1 MQKNKTGIDYDQVA
15 DMLEGLVIDSKTFG
29 QKVIIHKRNVY
40 TIEKLIVEASHEQL
54 DLLAAEAFTQE
65 FGMEPTQ
72 DNVII
77 AAKKL
82 DLIK

>member
-1 MQKNKTGIDYDQVA
+1 MEKGNKIDYNQVA
-15 DMLEGLVIDSKTFG
+15 DMLEGLVIDSKVFG
-29 QKVIIHKRNVY
+29 QKVIIYKRDVY
-40 TIEKLIVEASHEQL
+40 TIEKLIVTASEEQL
-54 DLLAAEAFTQE
+54 DLLAAEAFSQE

-72 DNVII
+72 DNVKL